1 MAAPSI
7 RSVKLAGA
15 TNRSPEVRRA
25 VENFFRWAKEAAPG
39 SLPSL
44 DVQRDEELL
53 NYLHL
58 AADTPSLGYFQ
69 GALSVFLF
77 QEGVE
82 VS

>member
-1 MAAPSI
+1 MPLSI
-7 RSVKLAGA
+7 RQIKLAGA
-15 TNRSPEVRRA
+15 TNRAPEVRRA
-25 VENFFRWAKEAAPG
+25 VENFFRWAKECHPG
-39 SLPSL
+39 SFAEL
-44 DVQRDEELL
+44 DVQADTEFL

-58 AADTPSLGYFQ
+58 AADTKSLGFFQ